1 MYFIEIDN
9 PKTTRLNSQVFH
21 LSLKSSLWSPL
32 TPIPK
37 SKIYTSW
44 IQLTELL
51 WGSSEVKDCIICR
64 ALGNFP
70 WLLPIECMPQQ
81 LHSILNLCLNEINS
95 INTSKC
101 DFSISHSYTV
111 IVFLNLWFCSEN
123 CQYECNQL
131 SISSCIAVMV
141 MILMKK
147 KGHLFT

>member
-1 MYFIEIDN
+1 MYFIETDN
-9 PKTTRLNSQVFH
+9 PKTTRLNFQVFH
-21 LSLKSSLWSPL
+21 LPLQSSLWSPL
-32 TPIPK
+32 TSVPK

-44 IQLTELL
+44 IQLTEFLS
-51 WGSSEVKDCIICR
+51 GSSEVKDFIICS

-70 WLLPIECMPQQ
+70 LLLSIECMSQH
-81 LHSILNLCLNEINS
+81 LHFILNLCLNEINF

-111 IVFLNLWFCSEN
+111 IIFLNLWFCSEN

-131 SISSCIAVMV
+131 SVSSSIAIMV